1 MRKISFV
8 KFEAFEV
15 CFLGLEEEPFL
26 RSYFIER
33 ITFKALEKCET
44 ECNMLE
50 IILVQGFSPWKSNIT
65 RFPNGLFLKSYLP
78 SKKIY
83 LFRWTSRWDFFQS
96 PPQGPKVLFVIERWE
111 YYRDVCRRGQS
122 VHVSQ
127 WETKFIRLVPQK
139 ILGNNPIT
147 PPLSQHFALTKRLV

>member
-15 CFLGLEEEPFL
+15 CFLGLKEKPFL

-33 ITFKALEKCET
+33 ITFKALEKCEIKY
-44 ECNMLE
+44 NMLK
-50 IILVQGFSPWKSNIT
+50 IIRVQGFSPLKSKIT
-65 RFPNGLFLKSYLP
+65 QFPNGLFLKSYLL

-96 PPQGPKVLFVIERWE
+96 PPLGPKVLFVIERCE
-111 YYRDVCRRGQS
+111 YHRVFCRRGSS
-122 VHVSQ
+122 VHLSQ
-127 WETKFIRLVPQK
+127 CQTKSIRLV
-139 ILGNNPIT
+139 L
-147 PPLSQHFALTKRLV
+147 

>member
-65 RFPNGLFLKSYLP
+65 RFLMDSFLKVTCPARKSTCSGGLP
-78 SKKIY
+78 DG
-83 LFRWTSRWDFFQS
+83 TFFN
-96 PPQGPKVLFVIERWE
+96 PHL
-111 YYRDVCRRGQS
+111 RD
-122 VHVSQ
+122 
-127 WETKFIRLVPQK
+127 QK
-139 ILGNNPIT
+139 YCL
-147 PPLSQHFALTKRLV
+147 

>member
-26 RSYFIER
+26 QSYFIEC

-50 IILVQGFSPWKSNIT
+50 IILVQGFLSGKVTLLNFLMDS
-65 RFPNGLFLKSYLP
+65 FLKVTCPARKSTCSDGL
-78 SKKIY
+78 
-83 LFRWTSRWDFFQS
+83 RDGTFFN
-96 PPQGPKVLFVIERWE
+96 PHLW
-111 YYRDVCRRGQS
+111 Y
-122 VHVSQ
+122 
-127 WETKFIRLVPQK
+127 QK
-139 ILGNNPIT
+139 YCL
-147 PPLSQHFALTKRLV
+147 